1 MMNKLNL
8 FVNEQPAFEYDSS
21 TELDDRQLAF
31 LDKMDQEM
39 ERGFKIYGEMIVE
52 PDVKQKATFVTM
64 NLLRALQQEDNI
76 RIAVSCAYLAT
87 RLPHVVEVH
96 ARDQDD
102 RIAIEFVE
110 EH

>member
-1 MMNKLNL
+1 MNQLSL
-8 FVNEQPAFEYDSS
+8 FVNEQLTFEYDRS
-21 TELDDRQLAF
+21 TELDDQQLAF
-31 LDKMDQEM
+31 LDRMDQDM
-39 ERGFKIYGEMIVE
+39 DRGFRIHGEMITE

-64 NLLRALQQEDNI
+64 NLLRALQQDDQAK
-76 RIAVSCAYLAT
+76 IAISCAYLVT
-87 RLPHVVEVH
+87 RLPHTVEVH